1 MFKTV
6 LKRGFK
12 FLDKNKPGW
21 EKEINLREL
30 NMKNCCNCILGQL
43 YDGNYYRGNR
53 LLGLTD
59 WDEIMGFYTP
69 SSRGNRLLTTEAK
82 ELIRERIK

>member
-12 FLDKNKPGW
+12 FLDKNNPGW

-43 YDGNYYRGNR
+43 YDGNYYTGVEI
-53 LLGLTD
+53 LGLKD
-59 WDEIMGFYTP
+59 WDEKMGFYTP
-69 SSRGNRLLTTEAK
+69 RGNYLLTKEAI
-82 ELIRERIK
+82 ELIRERINHV